1 MLEPYGVSGM
11 AARNHTARETSESPA
26 PARRR
31 RSPVKA
37 RAPGTIIPEDFTAAL
52 MRVPRA
58 SAFFEKLGAAHRHE
72 LLRRLRS
79 VRRADT
85 RGKRIA
91 LIVAMLARREQ
102 LQP

>member
-1 MLEPYGVSGM
+1 MLETYGVSGM
-11 AARNHTARETSESPA
+11 TASNHTARETTQSPE

-37 RAPGTIIPEDFTAAL
+37 RIAIIPDDFTAAL
-52 MRVPRA
+52 LRVPRA
-58 SAFFEKLGAAHRHE
+58 AAFFEKLGAAHRLD
-72 LLRRLRS
+72 LLRRLRA